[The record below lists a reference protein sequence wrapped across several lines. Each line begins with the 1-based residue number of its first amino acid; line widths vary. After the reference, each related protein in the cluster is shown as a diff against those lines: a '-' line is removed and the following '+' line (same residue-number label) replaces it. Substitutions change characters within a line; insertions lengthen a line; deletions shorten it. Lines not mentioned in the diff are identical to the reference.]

1 MDSDSAATT
10 GNVSADL
17 REKLIAFLQRE
28 HPEALPRRRY
38 ETVAKTAL
46 QTEEPRELRSSH
58 GR

>member
-38 ETVAKTAL
+38 EAAANIAL
-46 QTEEPRELRSSH
+46 QSDEARELRTSR